1 MNNVVVGTSL
11 DRSGPTA
18 QRGYIDVMD
27 GLRGV
32 RGWAI
37 DVDSPNTDLS
47 VELRAGNT
55 VIAQVLTD
63 QPREDISLAL
73 GQEAF
78 PGFIFEP
85 DTLALLAE
93 VAESQEDLVT
103 VHIGGTGFQLSCGNG
118 PPTVASLLADYERAN
133 DAGPQTSHIED
144 FETMLEE
151 LRTAGA
157 ALAKAAL
164 RPLPETL
171 QGYIETVA
179 LDSVGHVWVVG
190 WMRRGHLLEFSAV
203 VSDRR
208 KTAAAVA
215 LMTFARDDLPPNA
228 CGVIGL
234 IASSWR
240 PTSATTAF
248 HVFFGGG
255 GRFRLESNRPLRIL
269 TTAEFAQEYDNMR
282 DRLQG
287 DGRAN
292 SLQRML
298 GALETW
304 GATRTGAQTYATET
318 SIDRVL
324 VVPGLGCLI
333 EGWVMSPMKRVTALR
348 LRLGGAVMTAQTDA
362 LYWKPRPDLLSG
374 YPGTETLVNSAGFV
388 GLFTGDSEPDD
399 FADPVFKVV
408 FEGGASANWK
418 LAPHLFRR
426 LGHSAAVEDAL
437 RFFPALLEESFF
449 PRFAKAAIQA
459 ERGEMGTP
467 VILSSTPTKRAVV
480 LVLPEDRCDLFL
492 AFEELTQQC
501 RLGNV
506 PEGVVLISSAQANRS
521 DALWLFR
528 EFKAAQ
534 NVKCSLVVIDDAT
547 HGLSLLPGILRDIGV
562 IRFVYVGASIFLTDS
577 GWRQAGAF
585 LRAVTQDLMVLGLTS
600 GEAEHRDPQAE
611 ISARAF
617 GWGTAPFNRWSA
629 TAAAF
634 LGGYHRDN
642 GLFNARVAHIVH
654 RGGAR
659 SSRPS
664 LATRI
669 EEAVNETVYRMSAP
683 VASPAP

>member
-1 MNNVVVGTSL
+1 
-11 DRSGPTA
+11 
-18 QRGYIDVMD
+18 
-27 GLRGV
+27 
-32 RGWAI
+32 
-37 DVDSPNTDLS
+37 
-47 VELRAGNT
+47 
-55 VIAQVLTD
+55 
-63 QPREDISLAL
+63 
-73 GQEAF
+73 
-78 PGFIFEP
+78 
-85 DTLALLAE
+85 
-93 VAESQEDLVT
+93 
-103 VHIGGTGFQLSCGNG
+103 
-118 PPTVASLLADYERAN
+118 
-133 DAGPQTSHIED
+133 
-144 FETMLEE
+144 
-151 LRTAGA
+151 
-157 ALAKAAL
+157 
-164 RPLPETL
+164 
-171 QGYIETVA
+171 
-179 LDSVGHVWVVG
+179 
-190 WMRRGHLLEFSAV
+190 
-203 VSDRR
+203 
-208 KTAAAVA
+208 
-215 LMTFARDDLPPNA
+215 
-228 CGVIGL
+228 
-234 IASSWR
+234 
-240 PTSATTAF
+240 
-248 HVFFGGG
+248 
-255 GRFRLESNRPLRIL
+255 
-269 TTAEFAQEYDNMR
+269 
-282 DRLQG
+282 
-287 DGRAN
+287 
-292 SLQRML
+292 
-298 GALETW
+298 
-304 GATRTGAQTYATET
+304 
-318 SIDRVL
+318 
-324 VVPGLGCLI
+324 
-333 EGWVMSPMKRVTALR
+333 
-348 LRLGGAVMTAQTDA
+348 
-362 LYWKPRPDLLSG
+362 
-374 YPGTETLVNSAGFV
+374 V

-642 GLFNARVAHIVH
+642 RLFNARVAHIVH